1 MKIICIGRNYHAH
14 IKELG
19 NIVPAEPVFF
29 FKPDTALLIRK
40 RPFYYP
46 EFSSNIHYEV
56 ELVLKIRK
64 PGRKIDTKFA
74 HNYYAEIG
82 LGIDFTARDLQ
93 DRAKKAGLPWFTA
106 KGFDHSAPISRF
118 LPKSTF
124 PDLTDINFHLD
135 LNGETVQKGN
145 TSLMIYPFDEI
156 IAHASRFVT
165 LREGDLIFTG
175 TPAGVGPVKIGDTL
189 EGYIEGKKMLKCNVK

>member
-19 NIVPAEPVFF
+19 NAVPAEPVFF
-29 FKPDTALLIRK
+29 FKPDTALLTRN

-46 EFSSNIHYEV
+46 EFSSDIHYEI
-56 ELVLKIRK
+56 ELVLKICKVGKNIQTR
-64 PGRKIDTKFA
+64 FA
-74 HNYYAEIG
+74 HTYYDKIG
-82 LGIDFTARDLQ
+82 VGIDFTARDIQ

-106 KGFDHSAPISRF
+106 KGFDQSAPMSNF
-118 LPKSTF
+118 VPKSDF
-124 PDLTDINFHLD
+124 PDPKDINFSLR
-135 LNGETVQKGN
+135 LNGESVQQGN

-165 LREGDLIFTG
+165 LRTGDMVFTG
-175 TPAGVGPVKIGDTL
+175 TPAGVGPVRIGDVL
-189 EGYIEGKKMLKCNVK
+189 EGYIEGEKMLNCAVK